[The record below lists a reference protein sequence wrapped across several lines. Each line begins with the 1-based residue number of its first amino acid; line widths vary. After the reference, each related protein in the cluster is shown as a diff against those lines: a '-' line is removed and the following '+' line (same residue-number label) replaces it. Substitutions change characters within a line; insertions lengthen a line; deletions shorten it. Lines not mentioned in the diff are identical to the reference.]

1 MGDQAFDIFQDEY
14 FRVVMLDVVDHGGV
28 DGATAL
34 GVFETF
40 TFAGSGKRLA
50 REAGHVNVDVWCG
63 GVVTLCT
70 VVEYVLWCVV
80 GLDSGADVWVNVTA
94 EQVVVGYVEVAKTLD
109 RGLMPEQSVPM
120 ESMELV
126 VELRFR
132 QFAIISFSAL
142 FTQLRFR

>member
-1 MGDQAFDIFQDEY
+1 MVLLDI
-14 FRVVMLDVVDHGGV
+14 RDHGGV

-80 GLDSGADVWVNVTA
+80 GLDSGADVRINVTA
-94 EQVVVGYVEVAKTLD
+94 ENVVVWYLEVAEGLD
-109 RGLMPEQSVPM
+109 GG
-120 ESMELV
+120 
-126 VELRFR
+126 FH
-132 QFAIISFSAL
+132 A
-142 FTQLRFR
+142 